1 MSSDGPPVGDL
12 DIKADSAS
20 KQISTPASASHP
32 ECTKLKIAL
41 AMLLFSAFLS
51 ILATSVFR
59 DNFFTHG
66 ASVNP
71 TAAPAGDIID
81 TGYAKYLGNR
91 TYPNTVA
98 YLGVPYAEPPLGN
111 LRFRAPL
118 PLDKARVARQSK
130 GNVID
135 VTKNPAFCIQGT
147 TGCKSQLG
155 LCVSGNYDVDFIYS
169 RRCRRRRK

>member
-1 MSSDGPPVGDL
+1 M
-12 DIKADSAS
+12 
-20 KQISTPASASHP
+20 
-32 ECTKLKIAL
+32 
-41 AMLLFSAFLS
+41 MLFSLFLS
-51 ILATSVFR
+51 ILVASVLP

-66 ASVNP
+66 ASVNV

-91 TYPNTVA
+91 SYPNTVA

-130 GNVID
+130 GKVID
-135 VTKNPAFCIQGT
+135 ATKNPEFCIQGT
-147 TGCKSQLG
+147 TGCKSQSG
-155 LCVSGNYDVDFIYS
+155 LLRISEP
-169 RRCRRRRK
+169 RH